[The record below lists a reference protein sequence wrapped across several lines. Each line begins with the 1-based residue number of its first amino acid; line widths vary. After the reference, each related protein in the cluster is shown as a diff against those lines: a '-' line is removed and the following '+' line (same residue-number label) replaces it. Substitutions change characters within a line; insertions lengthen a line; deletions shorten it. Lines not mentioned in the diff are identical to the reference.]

1 MQFLSEIAW
10 VLAFV
15 FIHGSV
21 RVIFSRRNW
30 CSFNRLLSV
39 SRWLCDDEDD
49 DDTIET
55 MESILFLWHIAG
67 EMFKMQI
74 NEVIIHSAE
83 LHNRLVFTLMFT
95 IRQMMKEIVQWQQ
108 EIITEPNTMCFF
120 LWKLWL
126 TNLFLYTDFVLKEHE
141 RKNWYAIMYLYV
153 LAHANAVTAQLFKWY
168 SKREGKSLTPQQK
181 NVQVMTVSFS
191 GI

>member
-1 MQFLSEIAW
+1 M
-10 VLAFV
+10 
-15 FIHGSV
+15 
-21 RVIFSRRNW
+21 
-30 CSFNRLLSV
+30 

-74 NEVIIHSAE
+74 NEVITHSAE

-153 LAHANAVTAQLFKWY
+153 LARTRMPSPRNY
-168 SKREGKSLTPQQK
+168 SSDIRNEKESL
-181 NVQVMTVSFS
+181 
-191 GI
+191 